1 MSAALAALPP
11 TLSDYQPGS
20 CLRAAGGADA
30 MYGRN
35 LALLRRGQT
44 LLELLA
50 SIRGGFGHVADMNR
64 SYAGGIHSG
73 GGRMFDQVM
82 AGAPAALLDWL
93 RARGSTREFRPDV
106 DAREAVIDLLQM
118 GSDAGAKAL
127 LMAATR
133 AHDADAERD
142 LKMVNKWSV

>member
-50 SIRGGFGHVADMNR
+50 SIRAGFGHVADMNR
-64 SYAGGIHSG
+64 SYAGGIHPG

-93 RARGSTREFRPDV
+93 RARGQHSGIPAGRGRSRGGNRSIADGQRCRRESITHGD
-106 DAREAVIDLLQM
+106 D
-118 GSDAGAKAL
+118 SGA
-127 LMAATR
+127 
-133 AHDADAERD
+133 
-142 LKMVNKWSV
+142 